1 MDYIKERKL
10 IIKPPYEKVINT
22 IWQIYPNK
30 NMEESYTLILYKKF
44 NKNYLFFH
52 SSFVNSKDILK
63 EINLPES
70 KEHFSQSKINIS
82 KHWPKEIKSEYFF
95 EYIYEDNF
103 LIDNISFFN
112 GIETINKL
120 DDKLFIFKNEIL
132 TKKLG
137 KEFLKILIFFCEK
150 DLDKIIIDLVKK
162 KQLYLEH
169 IFIIIINRRE
179 NNKTNSNCL
188 NTSDELM
195 QN

>member
-1 MDYIKERKL
+1 MNELSIFYNCLIDNIRERKL

-22 IWQIYPNK
+22 IWKIYPNK
-30 NMEESYTLILYKKF
+30 NMEESFTLILYKKF
-44 NKNYLFFH
+44 NKKLSLFFY
-52 SSFVNSKDILK
+52 SSFANSKDILK

-82 KHWPKEIKSEYFF
+82 NHWPKEIKSKYFF

-137 KEFLKILIFFCEK
+137 KEFRKILIFFLK
-150 DLDKIIIDLVKK
+150 KI
-162 KQLYLEH
+162 
-169 IFIIIINRRE
+169 
-179 NNKTNSNCL
+179 
-188 NTSDELM
+188 
-195 QN
+195 